1 MHEPVYASNFAS
13 RTRVFCINDGSP
25 NTLKVNE
32 MAKKQVSAKKTLKP
46 KPARTKTTKKSSS
59 SMVTPKKTANKGP
72 AAAKKAPPSKK
83 SPVKSPSAAPRKAG
97 VPKTVPAKQI
107 GPAKSRPG
115 MRTMATAKDLAVASK
130 GIDVGGRVTEIVQDW
145 ANAPSEPASDAV
157 LSTLWANS
165 GIDSPF
171 TVGAQDLTTRLNKD
185 LGSKL
190 RPSDVTTTTS
200 LSDLI
205 QMIV

>member
-1 MHEPVYASNFAS
+1 
-13 RTRVFCINDGSP
+13 
-25 NTLKVNE
+25 

-46 KPARTKTTKKSSS
+46 KPARTKTTKKFSS
-59 SMVTPKKTANKGP
+59 SMVAPKKTANKGP

-83 SPVKSPSAAPRKAG
+83 PPVKSSSAAARKAG
-97 VPKTVPAKQI
+97 VPKAVPAKQI
-107 GPAKSRPG
+107 GPAKSRLG
-115 MRTMATAKDLAVASK
+115 MKTMATAKDLAVVSQ
-130 GIDVGGRVTEIVQDW
+130 GIDVGGMVTEIVQDW
-145 ANAPSEPASDAV
+145 ANASSEPASDAL

-165 GIDSPF
+165 ETSSPF
-171 TVGAQDLTTRLNKD
+171 TVGAQDLTTRLNKK

-190 RPSDVTTTTS
+190 RPSDITTTTS